1 MIITTIAQLKDRIAT
16 VKGADI
22 KRYEPYLATADLFL
36 QSELIGSTLY
46 GKLNATGNETLLTR
60 CQDVVALKAY
70 HDAIPFLDLIETETG
85 FGVVSSGGSNLV
97 PASRERVDK
106 LIVQTEIRLS
116 GAIELLLQHLEETT
130 AYHTDWATASAYSI
144 IHDSYIFTLTEFRR
158 YARYDASRLE
168 FVKDAPKIQR
178 AIRYIIEP
186 VISRE
191 LSLAIITQLKAG
203 NLNDA
208 NKVIIEDLRFAL
220 ALYVT
225 GEPVAASASLAKVKD
240 VLYTNPDSYPEF
252 KASNIYTAF
261 LAQEERDTHLDPFM
275 VCGM

>member
-106 LIVQTEIRLS
+106 LIAQTEIRLS